1 MIKTMTVYFFIVIY
15 LCLVF
20 SYIAY
25 KTENL
30 TFAYTLLV
38 LAGLN
43 LIGLTLLLIDG
54 GKYNVF
60 E

>member
-1 MIKTMTVYFFIVIY
+1 MVVYFFIVIY

-30 TFAYTLLV
+30 TFAYTLLI

-54 GKYNVF
+54 GKYNIF

>member
-1 MIKTMTVYFFIVIY
+1 MVIYFFIVIY
-15 LCLVF
+15 LCLVL

-30 TFAYTLLV
+30 TFAYTLLI
-38 LAGLN
+38 LAGLH

-54 GKYNVF
+54 GKYNIF

>member
-1 MIKTMTVYFFIVIY
+1 MTLCLFIIMYFS
-15 LCLVF
+15 LVF
-20 SYIAY
+20 SYLAY
-25 KTENL
+25 KTEKIN
-30 TFAYTLLV
+30 FAYTLLII
-38 LAGLN
+38 AGLN

>member
-1 MIKTMTVYFFIVIY
+1 MIKTMIVYFFIVIY

-25 KTENL
+25 KTENF
-30 TFAYTLLV
+30 TFAYILLV

-43 LIGLTLLLIDG
+43 LIGLTILWIDG
-54 GKYNVF
+54 GDYNVF
-60 E
+60 R

>member
-1 MIKTMTVYFFIVIY
+1 MIKTMIVYFFIVIY

-30 TFAYTLLV
+30 TFAYTLLI
-38 LAGLN
+38 LAGLH

>member
-1 MIKTMTVYFFIVIY
+1 MTIYFFIVIY

-25 KTENL
+25 KTENI
-30 TFAYTLLV
+30 TFAYTLLI
-38 LAGLN
+38 LAGLH

>member
-1 MIKTMTVYFFIVIY
+1 MIKAMVIYFFIVIY
-15 LCLVF
+15 LSLVF

-30 TFAYTLLV
+30 TFAYALLI

-43 LIGLTLLLIDG
+43 MIGLTLLLIDG